1 MKKHFYLREEL
12 AQAWQERDVFKLL
25 STLPGEVYRDKEG
38 RRTLRFELD
47 GRCYFLKYHAGVGW
61 GEIVKNLLQLRKPII
76 SAKNEW
82 RAIKR
87 LHQLG
92 VDTMTLAGY
101 GERGLNP
108 ARRESFV
115 ITDELTETMSLEHVG
130 LQWQQRKPTFRTKQT
145 LIRRLAA
152 MSRKMHQ
159 AGINH
164 RDYYLCHIL
173 LTEAFAETNQIT
185 EDTELFLI
193 DLHRT
198 QIRRRVPE
206 RWLVKDLGSL
216 YFSAHEVQLSQRD
229 KYRFIKNY
237 SGLSLRQA
245 LTEQT
250 SFWQKVEVR
259 AQGLLEKWHRHNP
272 S

>member
-1 MKKHFYLREEL
+1 
-12 AQAWQERDVFKLL
+12 
-25 STLPGEVYRDKEG
+25 
-38 RRTLRFELD
+38 
-47 GRCYFLKYHAGVGW
+47 
-61 GEIVKNLLQLRKPII
+61 
-76 SAKNEW
+76 
-82 RAIKR
+82 
-87 LHQLG
+87 
-92 VDTMTLAGY
+92 MTLAGY

-115 ITDELTETMSLEHVG
+115 ITDELTETMSLEHIG
-130 LQWQQRKPTFRTKQT
+130 LQWQQCKPTFRTKQT
-145 LIRRLAA
+145 LIRRLAE

-164 RDYYLCHIL
+164 RDYYLCHVL
-173 LTEAFAETNQIT
+173 LNEGFAETNQIT
-185 EDTELFLI
+185 EDTALFLI

-198 QIRRRVPE
+198 QIRQRVPE

-237 SGLSLRQA
+237 SGLSLHQA
-245 LTEQT
+245 LTKQA
-250 SFWQKVEVR
+250 SFWQKVEAR
-259 AQGLLEKWHRHNP
+259 AQRLLDKWHKHNQ